1 MIKKKINSSK
11 IKDVFKKGKKI
22 ESFYR
27 GINEAAGIYEIIY
40 DKTGRAINYQVL
52 DVNKAFTK
60 INNVSREKAI
70 GSLITKL
77 YSVTEAPYLDVYA
90 KAVATGKAKEFEA
103 YFPPLNKYF
112 YIYAVPLSKNVFA
125 TIAFD
130 VSKYKDLENMC
141 NVSEVRYRRLFET
154 AKEGILLV
162 DFKTGVILDANQFL
176 VDLFGFPKPT
186 FLGKRLWEANFLKKF
201 ISKSKFFTLKK
212 KEYIHFKEV
221 SLKKR
226 SEEEII
232 VELVANAYQVNGGK
246 VIQCN
251 IRDITDRKEV
261 EEDLRKSQK
270 EMADIIEF
278 LPDATLVINKEGR
291 VIVWNRAIEKMTGIP
306 AQKII
311 GKGNYV
317 YAVPFYG
324 KRRPQLADLVFKKDK
339 EIEKLYPR
347 IHREGESIIAEVF
360 AKNLYNK
367 KGAWVY
373 AKASLLR
380 DQSGNVMGAIESVRD
395 ITDRKK
401 AENEL
406 RESEEKFSK
415 VFQTAPYA
423 SILTRKKDGLIVEVN
438 NMFLL
443 LTGYSQKE
451 SLSNTSLALKLW
463 VNLENRK
470 SVMEDLSAGR
480 PVRSREYLFRNKS
493 GDILIGLYSAQV
505 VKINSEDYLLSSI
518 ADITDR
524 KKAEQQTYNIKMR
537 DEAILASI
545 GDAVMACDT
554 TGKVLLF
561 NKIAE
566 EITGFSLK
574 EAIGNHYSQ
583 LIRLI
588 SEKKEIAS
596 TDFINEAIKKDK
608 RTEMANHVLLI
619 KKDGSKVPVADSA
632 APIKSLEGKIIG
644 CVVVFRDVTK
654 ERQLDQAK
662 SDFLSL
668 SSHQLRTPLSAT
680 KWVLESILDDNNLE
694 SKQKEK
700 LTGLYVSNERLI
712 HLVNDLLNVNR
723 VETNKLLVSKQHID
737 LRELVDNL
745 VEILKPLTNKK
756 NKVIKINA
764 PAEIKDVYCDPILT
778 TEAIE
783 NILTNAI
790 YYSPENS
797 QDIDMAI
804 SERKDDYLIS
814 IHNSGVMNSETM
826 AKIKN
831 FERFSRGDEASK
843 KQPSGSG
850 LGLYITKKV
859 VEASGG
865 TLWFESNA
873 KIGTIFYITITKK

>member
-1 MIKKKINSSK
+1 MIKKKVNLSK
-11 IKDVFKKGKKI
+11 IKELWKKGKPI

-27 GINEAAGIYEIIY
+27 GINEAAGIFEIIY
-40 DKTGRAINYQVL
+40 DKDGRAINYKVL

-60 INNVSREKAI
+60 INKVSQEKAI
-70 GSLITKL
+70 GSLITKI
-77 YSVTEAPYLDVYA
+77 YSVAEAPYLDVYA
-90 KAVATGKAKEFEA
+90 KVVATGKSKEFEA
-103 YFPPLNKYF
+103 YFPPTNKYF
-112 YIYAVPLSKNVFA
+112 YIYAVPLSKNTFSM
-125 TIAFD
+125 IALD

-141 NVSEVRYRRLFET
+141 SVSEVRYRRLFET
-154 AKEGILLV
+154 AKEGIILV
-162 DFKTGVILDANQFL
+162 NFKTGLILDVNQYL
-176 VDLFGFPKPT
+176 IDLFGFPKQT
-186 FLGKRLWEANFLKKF
+186 ILGKHLWEANFLKGF
-201 ISKSKFFTLKK
+201 VSKSKFSIVREKEYVYFKDLSLKK
-212 KEYIHFKEV
+212 KSGED
-221 SLKKR
+221 
-226 SEEEII
+226 II
-232 VELVANAYQVNGGK
+232 IEFVANAYRVNGEK

-251 IRDITDRKEV
+251 IRDVTERKEA
-261 EEDLRKSQK
+261 EEELRKSQK
-270 EMADIIEF
+270 EMADIINF

-311 GKGNYV
+311 GKGNYA

-380 DQSGNVMGAIESVRD
+380 DQSGNIMGAIESVRD
-395 ITDRKK
+395 ITDRKE
-401 AENEL
+401 AEKEL
-406 RESEEKFSK
+406 KDSEEKFSK
-415 VFQTAPYA
+415 VFQTSPYA
-423 SILTRKKDGLIVEVN
+423 SVLTRKKDGKIVNVN
-438 NMFLL
+438 DMFLL
-443 LTGYSQKE
+443 LTGYSRKE
-451 SLSNTSLALKLW
+451 ALNKTSIAMNLW
-463 VNLENRK
+463 VDLKDRN
-470 SVMEDLSAGR
+470 SVMGDLSAGR
-480 PVRSREYLFRNKS
+480 LVKNREYLFRIKK
-493 GDILIGLYSAQV
+493 GDILTGLYSAQL

-518 ADITDR
+518 ADITER
-524 KKAEQQTYNIKMR
+524 KKSEQQTYNIKMR

-545 GDAVMACDT
+545 GDAVLACDT
-554 TGKVLLF
+554 NGKVLLF

-566 EITGFSLK
+566 DVTGFSVK
-574 EAIGNHYSQ
+574 EVMGKHYNQ
-583 LIRLI
+583 VIKLIT
-588 SEKKEIAS
+588 EKDETAS
-596 TDFINEAIKKDK
+596 NDFIDEAIKKDK

-619 KKDGSKVPVADSA
+619 RKDGSKVPVADSA
-632 APIKSLEGKIIG
+632 APIKSSEGKIIG

-654 ERQLDQAK
+654 DRQLDQAK

-680 KWVLESILDDNNLE
+680 KWVLESILDDNNLDP
-694 SKQKEK
+694 KQKEK
-700 LTGLYVSNERLI
+700 LNGLHTSNERLI

-723 VETNKLLVSKQHID
+723 VETNKLTVSKQYVD
-737 LRELVDNL
+737 LRGLVDNL

-764 PAEIKDVYCDPILT
+764 PAEIKNVYCDPILT

-804 SERKDDYLIS
+804 SEREDDYLIS
-814 IHNSGVMNSETM
+814 IHNSGVMSSETIS
-826 AKIKN
+826 KIKN
-831 FERFSRGDEASK
+831 FERFVRGEEASK

-865 TLWFESNA
+865 TLWFESNT